1 MSSKKPPR
9 PKNAAGI
16 TQRYAIYVLLLLTA
30 LNFLNYVDRLVI
42 TSMYADLR
50 THFHFAD
57 WQIGWFSSAFFIVHA
72 LTTVPFGW
80 AADNYDRRHIMA
92 GAVILWSLATLG
104 SAYAWGFFSMLVLR
118 SFVGVGEAAYGPVAN
133 TVIAESFDASLKARV
148 IAFFNGGMFAGACV
162 GIFMGVMLGYPHAF
176 LYVGYPGILLG
187 LLAWNLRIR
196 PRRENVPRGK
206 YPGFF
211 PVIKQSW
218 RSINVPTLR
227 WMVLAGILISFA
239 VGGYTTWFID
249 FVARYKH
256 VDPKKAAFIYGTIA
270 VSGGVC
276 GVVAG
281 GFVGDFLQK
290 RWPSGRVMTIA
301 IGFFFSVPFGI
312 GAVYLPQGT
321 AFYISSWLMMFFIPW
336 YNGPMAAVIDDVA
349 DDDKAATAQA
359 SFTLFLH
366 LLGSGPS
373 AAAVGALS
381 GLIGLQHA
389 LMLPT
394 ACIVASAVTCLFA
407 ARHVGKDMRD
417 RDQRAF
423 ERTAAGRAEVFS

>member
-1 MSSKKPPR
+1 MDSDVSQKIR
-9 PKNAAGI
+9 PLNSAGI
-16 TQRYAIYVLLLLTA
+16 TQRYALYVLGLLTA

-50 THFHFAD
+50 KHFHFAD

-80 AADNYDRRHIMA
+80 AADNFDRRKIMA
-92 GAVILWSLATLG
+92 GAVLLWSMATLG
-104 SAYAWGFFSMLVLR
+104 SAYAIGFLSMLVLR

-133 TVIAESFDASLKARV
+133 TIIAESFPSGVKARV
-148 IAFFNGGMFAGACV
+148 IAIFNGGMFAGACI
-162 GIFMGVMLGYPHAF
+162 GIFMGVTLGYPRAF
-176 LYVGYPGILLG
+176 LYVGYPGIVLG
-187 LLAWNLRIR
+187 LLAWNMKIR
-196 PRRENVPRGK
+196 ARRQDVPRGQ

-211 PVIKQSW
+211 KVVRQSW
-218 RSINVPTLR
+218 ASINVPTLH
-227 WMVLAGILISFA
+227 WMVVAGVLISFA

-256 VDPKKAAFIYGTIA
+256 VDPHRAAIIYGIIA
-270 VSGGVC
+270 ISGGVC

-281 GFVGDFLQK
+281 GIVGDFLMR
-290 RWPSGRVMTIA
+290 RWPSGRVLTIS
-301 IGFFFSVPFGI
+301 IGFFLSVPFGI
-312 GAVYLPQGT
+312 AAVYLPNGVP
-321 AFYISSWLMMFFIPW
+321 FYIASWLMMFFIPW
-336 YNGPMAAVIDDVA
+336 YNGPMAAVIDDVV
-349 DDDKAATAQA
+349 DDDKASTAQA
-359 SFTLFLH
+359 SFTFFLH

-394 ACIVASAVTCLFA
+394 ACILASAIVCLFA
-407 ARHVGKDMRD
+407 ARHVGADMKARD
-417 RDQRAF
+417 ARVS
-423 ERTAAGRAEVFS
+423 AARGAAA